1 MLASCNIDGAS
12 DSSIKNPVPN
22 DFTEVLGRGKI
33 RAVFTTG
40 AKATALYKKYC
51 YPTTGVP
58 CDFRAAEERS
68 LMDKMIAK
76 TFEGVCSDTLRYL
89 MRPENVRCYR
99 KGEHL
104 FRDREATPFVFVI
117 LSGKASLYKIGES
130 GQKKVAF
137 ILGTGELINE
147 DIHPETTSSVS
158 CEAFENLE
166 VLCIEKT
173 ELKEWM
179 KRDFGLTEIILN
191 AANRKIRRLYRQLK
205 NTTGVLKM
213 ERRVAAKLW
222 KLANDYGVDTPQGCT
237 TSANILRLT

>member
-1 MLASCNIDGAS
+1 
-12 DSSIKNPVPN
+12 
-22 DFTEVLGRGKI
+22 
-33 RAVFTTG
+33 
-40 AKATALYKKYC
+40 
-51 YPTTGVP
+51 
-58 CDFRAAEERS
+58 
-68 LMDKMIAK
+68 MDKILEK
-76 TFEGVCSDTLRYL
+76 TFNGVSETVLKDLIK
-89 MRPENVRCYR
+89 PENMRCYR

-137 ILGTGELINE
+137 ILGPGELINE

-173 ELKEWM
+173 ALRECM
-179 KRDFGLTEIILN
+179 KKDFGLTEIVLN

-222 KLANDYGVDTPQGCT
+222 KLANDYGVDTPDGRTIDLDISITYLADLMGSPRETISRALKLLNTQEIIRQDKGRIT
-237 TSANILRLT
+237 VVDMDALSDYFKQ

>member
-1 MLASCNIDGAS
+1 MD
-12 DSSIKNPVPN
+12 
-22 DFTEVLGRGKI
+22 
-33 RAVFTTG
+33 
-40 AKATALYKKYC
+40 
-51 YPTTGVP
+51 
-58 CDFRAAEERS
+58 ER
-68 LMDKMIAK
+68 IAGI
-76 TFEGVCSDTLRYL
+76 FEGVCENTLKHL
-89 MRPENVRCYR
+89 TASENLRCYR

-137 ILGTGELINE
+137 ILGPGELINE

-166 VLCIEKT
+166 VLCVEKDR
-173 ELKEWM
+173 LKEWM
-179 KRDFGLTEIILN
+179 KMDFALTEIVLD

-222 KLANDYGVDTPQGCT
+222 KLANDYGVDTPYGRT
-237 TSANILRLT
+237 IDMNISITYLADLMGSPRETISRALKLLKTQRLIRQDKSRITVVNMDALSDYFKQ

>member
-1 MLASCNIDGAS
+1 M
-12 DSSIKNPVPN
+12 
-22 DFTEVLGRGKI
+22 
-33 RAVFTTG
+33 
-40 AKATALYKKYC
+40 
-51 YPTTGVP
+51 
-58 CDFRAAEERS
+58 
-68 LMDKMIAK
+68 LMDKMIVK
-76 TFEGVCSDTLRYL
+76 TFDGVCSNTLKYL
-89 MRPENVRCYR
+89 MQPGNVRCYR
-99 KGEHL
+99 KGDHL
-104 FRDREATPFVFVI
+104 FRDRETTPFVFMI

-137 ILGTGELINE
+137 ILGPGELINE
-147 DIHPETTSSVS
+147 DIHPEATSSVS

-166 VLCIEKT
+166 VLCIKKT
-173 ELKEWM
+173 ELSEWM

-237 TSANILRLT
+237 IDLDISITYLADLMGSPRETISRALKLLNTQKLIRQDKGRITVVDMDSLSDYFKQ

>member
-1 MLASCNIDGAS
+1 
-12 DSSIKNPVPN
+12 
-22 DFTEVLGRGKI
+22 
-33 RAVFTTG
+33 
-40 AKATALYKKYC
+40 
-51 YPTTGVP
+51 
-58 CDFRAAEERS
+58 
-68 LMDKMIAK
+68 MDKMIAK
-76 TFEGVCSDTLRYL
+76 TFEGVSSDTLRYL
-89 MRPENVRCYR
+89 MQLGNVRCYR

-137 ILGTGELINE
+137 ILGPGELINE

-191 AANRKIRRLYRQLK
+191 AGNRKIRRLYRQLK

-222 KLANDYGVDTPQGCT
+222 KLANDYGVDTPQGRT
-237 TSANILRLT
+237 IDLDISITYLADLMGSPRETISRALKLLNTQKLIRQDKGRITIVDMDILSDYFKQ

>member
-1 MLASCNIDGAS
+1 
-12 DSSIKNPVPN
+12 
-22 DFTEVLGRGKI
+22 
-33 RAVFTTG
+33 
-40 AKATALYKKYC
+40 
-51 YPTTGVP
+51 
-58 CDFRAAEERS
+58 
-68 LMDKMIAK
+68 MDKILEK
-76 TFEGVCSDTLRYL
+76 TFNGVSETVLKDLIK
-89 MRPENVRCYR
+89 PENMRCYR

-137 ILGTGELINE
+137 ILGPGELINE
-147 DIHPETTSSVS
+147 DIHPEATSSVS

-173 ELKEWM
+173 ALRECM
-179 KRDFGLTEIILN
+179 KKDFGLTEVVLN

-222 KLANDYGVDTPQGCT
+222 KLANDYGVDTPHGRTIDLDISITYLADLMGSPRETISRALKLLNTQKLIRQDKGRIT
-237 TSANILRLT
+237 VVDMDALSDYFKQ